1 MILGV
6 VIGPF
11 LLKSP
16 LADAPQVYRYTLP
29 ITELGTEIMALMS
42 HYRFNCA
49 TIVTDS
55 ATECYEI
62 CLPHT
67 YIFCSFALFFY
78 PFLLFHLL
86 IHIMDIP
93 LKKIAYVDESGID
106 TYIWVCAAGS
116 ASAWISSQT
125 KVSALW
131 HCRCSDG

>member
-67 YIFCSFALFFY
+67 YILGSFALFFY
-78 PFLLFHLL
+78 SFLIL
-86 IHIMDIP
+86 ICIYNSVLQKSGVKMPDWHKSFSFAFGLILKIP
-93 LKKIAYVDESGID
+93 L
-106 TYIWVCAAGS
+106 
-116 ASAWISSQT
+116 QT
-125 KVSALW
+125 KKRKRLYRKASKT
-131 HCRCSDG
+131 